1 MKFNTKISIIIPVY
15 QVEQFIENTIRSI
28 LLQTFTNFEVLI
40 VNDGTKDSSIIIA
53 KKITKN
59 DKRFIYIEQEN
70 SGLSMARNNA
80 IDIAKGEYISFVDS
94 DDYLDSRHYEYM
106 YNQIIK
112 DEADICVCDIA
123 LVREDTS
130 YIIGRKNKYVF
141 PISGEEAFIDEIQ
154 AISILSVAVAKLYK
168 RRLFDNIRYPQ
179 GLFFEDKGTTY
190 KLFLKSSK
198 VSFVNKELYF
208 YTQRQGSITK
218 GLSSK
223 KIEDRIIVLKDMKKY
238 LIERHIYTKYEKEY
252 TVCYLLN
259 VPLALATL
267 IAIYSDDY
275 EKQQK
280 EFLKRVDMR
289 FFTYKNIFSVRNTST
304 KKMIGLL
311 LLKISHRLFK
321 PIAVKQKLKSTQ

>member
-1 MKFNTKISIIIPVY
+1 MNKPLISIIIPVY
-15 QVEQFIENTIRSI
+15 QVEQFIENTIKSI
-28 LLQTFTNFEVLI
+28 LVQTFTNFEVLI
-40 VNDGTKDSSIIIA
+40 VNDGTKDNSIVVA
-53 KKITKN
+53 KEITKN
-59 DKRFIYIEQEN
+59 DTRFIYIEQDN

-112 DEADICVCDIA
+112 DDADICVCDIA
-123 LVREDTS
+123 LVREDTT
-130 YIIGRKNKYVF
+130 YITGRKNKYIV

-154 AISILSVAVAKLYK
+154 AISILSVAVSKLYK
-168 RRLFDNIRYPQ
+168 RRLFDDIRYPK
-179 GLFFEDKGTTY
+179 GLYFEDKGTTY
-190 KLFLKSSK
+190 KLFLKSKK

-218 GLSSK
+218 GLSTK
-223 KIEDRIIVLKDMKKY
+223 KIDDRIIILRDMKDY
-238 LIERHIYTKYEKEY
+238 LIDRQIYSKYEKEY

-259 VPLALATL
+259 IPLALATL

-280 EFLKRVDMR
+280 EFLTRVDKDI
-289 FFTYKNIFSVRNTST
+289 FTYKNILSVRKTST
-304 KKMIGLL
+304 KKMLGLL
-311 LLKISHRLFK
+311 LLKINYKLFK
-321 PIAVKQKLKSTQ
+321 PIAINQKQKSTQ